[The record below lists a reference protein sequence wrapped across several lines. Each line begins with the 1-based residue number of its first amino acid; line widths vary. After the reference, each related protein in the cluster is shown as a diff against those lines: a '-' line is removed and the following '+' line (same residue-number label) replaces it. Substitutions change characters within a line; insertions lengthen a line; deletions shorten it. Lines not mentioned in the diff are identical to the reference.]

1 MQRSEV
7 RAFMSK
13 FDIVTGEVRENLLME
28 TAMSIME
35 IYRDML
41 SRKEIS
47 SEMWEAKFCTGELD
61 SIALLQLFRD
71 WAREFE
77 NTYYD
82 TDDYNDDY
90 IGLIDWFATAKLN
103 EVFLEVAMS

>member
-1 MQRSEV
+1 
-7 RAFMSK
+7 MSK

-47 SEMWEAKFCTGELD
+47 SDELD
-61 SIALLQLFRD
+61 SIALLQLFCD

-77 NTYYD
+77 NTYFGTDEYE
-82 TDDYNDDY
+82 DDYLSLVDE
-90 IGLIDWFATAKLN
+90 FASAKLN
-103 EVFLEVAMS
+103 EAFMEMAIS